1 MSLMITWFVAL
12 FWMFIYSNKGSSLV
26 LLVIVFGHKI
36 FFMSMPTFISP
47 AANLEANLTCDI
59 RLIGW
64 FSSYISASTPSSW
77 AVVISLFSRV
87 LPCPWF
93 GFWPLP
99 RSFLLAFIAH
109 LLCFR
114 ATFASKQLVLQQWL
128 VVQVLLHNL
137 EGLSRVLQTRCL
149 EALKLSLPPQ
159 THSFCE
165 VYNGMVIKIF
175 I

>member
-1 MSLMITWFVAL
+1 MWHCLECSFTEDF
-12 FWMFIYSNKGSSLV
+12 FR
-26 LLVIVFGHKI
+26 HKI

-47 AANLEANLTCDI
+47 VAKLEANLTCDI
-59 RLIGW
+59 RLIDW
-64 FSSYISASTPSSW
+64 FSSYISASTRSSW

-99 RSFLLAFIAH
+99 RSFLLAFIPH

-128 VVQVLLHNL
+128 VQVLLHNL
-137 EGLSRVLQTRCL
+137 EVLSRVLQTRCL